1 MAERSRL
8 SDAAVIRLLF
18 GSKERIPQHSKPL
31 NPFIGYCNLMLIDQ
45 LVVVVD
51 STRPAVF
58 RDTLTPKLTK
68 LSGIPKSHDHMR
80 PLKTQDMRLHVVIAL
95 LVGIFMAHRKEVQ
108 LFKLFF
114 RRVIGCNGY
123 RN

>member
-18 GSKERIPQHSKPL
+18 ERIPQHSKPL
-31 NPFIGYCNLMLIDQ
+31 NPFIGSCNLMLIDQ

-58 RDTLTPKLTK
+58 GDTLTPKL
-68 LSGIPKSHDHMR
+68 I
-80 PLKTQDMRLHVVIAL
+80 
-95 LVGIFMAHRKEVQ
+95 
-108 LFKLFF
+108 
-114 RRVIGCNGY
+114 
-123 RN
+123 